1 MSHSLNEILVTFN
14 PTPVSEESVAEA
26 TIRQII
32 SAVTAN
38 TKMTAGVNALY
49 YDENN
54 LYGISF
60 TATGTDTITINVNA
74 PNHPREISYS
84 FSSIT
89 TSTTFYV
96 SMHQSTNEKVTWI
109 NISTDST
116 RKYSYVNVFFAEAD
130 GSISIFANRYD
141 SAPKYFNETD
151 SYTFSLPCSPFIP
164 DAGRFLTSIAKMP
177 DLINN
182 KVFDELSL
190 ALSINNTSNSYTN
203 YVSFAGEIYRLIPIY
218 PQNGGASEW
227 LAFPVSDPVTP

>member
-1 MSHSLNEILVTFN
+1 MSHSLNEIIVTFN
-14 PTPVSEESVAEA
+14 PATVSEESVAEA

-38 TKMTAGVNALY
+38 TNMSAGVNALY

-60 TATGTDTITINVNA
+60 TTTGTDGITVNVNA
-74 PNHPREISYS
+74 PAHSAEISYS

-89 TSTTFYV
+89 TSTTFYI
-96 SMHQSTNEKVTWI
+96 SMHQSTNETVTWL
-109 NISTDST
+109 NISTSAT
-116 RKYSYVNVFFAEAD
+116 RKSSYVNVFFAEAD

-141 SAPKYFNETD
+141 TQAKYFNETD
-151 SYTFSLPCSPFIP
+151 SYTFALPCPPFIQTA
-164 DAGRFLTSIAKMP
+164 DRFLTSIAKMP

-182 KVFDELSL
+182 KVFDELSV
-190 ALSINNTSNSYTN
+190 ALSITNTSNSYTN
-203 YVSFAGEIYRLIPIY
+203 YVSFSGVIYRLIPIY
-218 PQNGGASEW
+218 PQNGGSSEW

>member
-1 MSHSLNEILVTFN
+1 MSHSLNEIIVTFN
-14 PTPVSEESVAEA
+14 PTPISEESVAEA

-54 LYGISF
+54 MYGISF
-60 TATGTDTITINVNA
+60 TTSGTEGITVNVNA
-74 PNHPREISYS
+74 PSHTAEISYS

-89 TSTTFYV
+89 TSTTFYI
-96 SMHQSTNEKVTWI
+96 SMHQSTNETVTWV
-109 NISTDST
+109 NISTSSS
-116 RKYSYVNVFFAEAD
+116 RKYDYINVFFAEAD

-141 SAPKYFNETD
+141 APLTYFNETD
-151 SYTFSLPCSPFIP
+151 SYTFSLPCPPFVQT
-164 DAGRFLTSIAKMP
+164 ANKFLTSIAKMP

-182 KVFDELSL
+182 KVFDELSF
-190 ALSINNTSNSYTN
+190 ALSINNADNSYKN
-203 YVSFAGEIYRLIPIY
+203 YVSFAGEIYRLIPMY
-218 PQNGGASEW
+218 PQNGGSSEW